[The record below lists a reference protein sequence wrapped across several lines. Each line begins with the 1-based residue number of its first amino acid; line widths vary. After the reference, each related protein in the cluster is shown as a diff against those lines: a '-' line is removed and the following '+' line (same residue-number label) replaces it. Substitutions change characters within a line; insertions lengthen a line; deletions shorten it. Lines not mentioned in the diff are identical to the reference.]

1 MTCAVEL
8 LAMRYEAEE
17 KRRKAEEEERK
28 KREVEKAE
36 FLARIAAEKKK
47 RDMYNIIDF
56 CELTINPELIK
67 KAKEGKGKI
76 EFSIPIRFDNYDKE
90 EFMVLIPHPTSR
102 YKYYINGSEWMNTKM
117 LKDYLK
123 ENYLSVR
130 FEEADFLCWNGYYY
144 NKGANLI
151 VTIDTSI
158 CK

>member
-1 MTCAVEL
+1 MTCTAEL
-8 LAMRYEAEE
+8 LAMHYEAEE
-17 KRRKAEEEERK
+17 KRRKAEAEERK
-28 KREVEKAE
+28 KREIEKAE
-36 FLARIAAEKKK
+36 FLARTATEKKK

-76 EFSIPIRFDNYDKE
+76 EFSIPIRYYGE

-123 ENYLSVR
+123 ENCFSVR
-130 FEEADFLCWNGYYY
+130 FEEADYLCWNGYYY

-151 VTIDTSI
+151 VTVDTSV

>member
-8 LAMRYEAEE
+8 LAIHYEAEE

-36 FLARIAAEKKK
+36 SLARIAAEKKK

-76 EFSIPIRFDNYDKE
+76 EFSIPIRYYGE
-90 EFMVLIPHPTSR
+90 EFMVLIPHPINH
-102 YKYYINGSEWMNTKM
+102 KYYVNGSEWMNTKM

-123 ENYLSVR
+123 ENCLSVR
-130 FEEADFLCWNGYYY
+130 FEEADYLCWNGYYY

-151 VTIDTSI
+151 VTVDTSI
-158 CK
+158 YK